1 MWKINPAKVLAN
13 KINLTSKDDLLT
25 FSPVKNLSF
34 SDHNLVT
41 GQMEKS
47 IKFLIATVSFF
58 LLIFT
63 FIACNSSN
71 NHKES
76 TELPKVSITTENG
89 AEITSKE
96 VYIAATVSISNV
108 KDEWLLDE
116 VEAGVRGRGNTSW
129 EEPKKPYRIK
139 FKSKQEIF
147 GHAKAK
153 SWTLIANYC
162 DKSLSRNYL
171 AYTLAS
177 KMDGI
182 EFSSM
187 AEFVD
192 LYLNGRYLGVYLLCD
207 QIEVGEGRIN
217 VEEESSD
224 IDTGYLLEMNF
235 RAPMEGE
242 LDWDYFFAKDLFPAY
257 TIKSPATDEDYY
269 SQEQLYYIKDYL
281 SNAYAAILSRDMQAI
296 HQYIDINSFIDCYI
310 VHELFCSVDVPF
322 SSFYLYKKKN
332 GVLYAGPVWDFDR
345 SSGNVNYGPGQKE
358 SQSPRAAL
366 WVAKT
371 NPWYQALLD
380 VPEIKTILQKRLADA
395 QLNIAEI
402 IAECDT
408 LATTHNKSF
417 QKNFVK
423 WPIMGEY
430 VAPNPDDVVA
440 IKTVKGQ
447 LAFLKDWLTAR
458 NQYMLMMYDVS
469 ID

>member
-1 MWKINPAKVLAN
+1 M
-13 KINLTSKDDLLT
+13 
-25 FSPVKNLSF
+25 
-34 SDHNLVT
+34 
-41 GQMEKS
+41 
-47 IKFLIATVSFF
+47 
-58 LLIFT
+58 
-63 FIACNSSN
+63 
-71 NHKES
+71 
-76 TELPKVSITTENG
+76 
-89 AEITSKE
+89 
-96 VYIAATVSISNV
+96 
-108 KDEWLLDE
+108 
-116 VEAGVRGRGNTSW
+116 
-129 EEPKKPYRIK
+129 
-139 FKSKQEIF
+139 
-147 GHAKAK
+147 
-153 SWTLIANYC
+153 
-162 DKSLSRNYL
+162 
-171 AYTLAS
+171 
-177 KMDGI
+177 
-182 EFSSM
+182 
-187 AEFVD
+187 
-192 LYLNGRYLGVYLLCD
+192 
-207 QIEVGEGRIN
+207 
-217 VEEESSD
+217 
-224 IDTGYLLEMNF
+224 
-235 RAPMEGE
+235 
-242 LDWDYFFAKDLFPAY
+242 
-257 TIKSPATDEDYY
+257 
-269 SQEQLYYIKDYL
+269 
-281 SNAYAAILSRDMQAI
+281 
-296 HQYIDINSFIDCYI
+296 
-310 VHELFCSVDVPF
+310 HELFCSVDVPF